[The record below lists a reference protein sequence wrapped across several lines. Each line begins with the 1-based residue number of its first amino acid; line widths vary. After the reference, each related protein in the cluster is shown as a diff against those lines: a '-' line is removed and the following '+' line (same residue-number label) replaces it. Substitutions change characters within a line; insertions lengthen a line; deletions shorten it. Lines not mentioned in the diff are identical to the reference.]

1 MAADVHGRSQRIGIL
16 QQSKASNHW
25 SAPQAASANFQTIPY
40 DAFVSIPDPNVNVDY
55 FNFTSSG
62 LMPESSRLFVD
73 GVSGL
78 PTINFSGVSTY
89 SNGLLAQHLIAALQD
104 VVEVVTTPYVKTI
117 TPANTVLDFANN
129 GGYLFSIALDGGGSQ
144 TDGVILENALLDE
157 LVISINPNATGVAK
171 LMQWSGKWVG
181 NELEMSQD
189 LTGTWVAMPTGGQLN
204 TNTLGFTCALTVGS
218 TVLSDVCWRNFT
230 MRYNNNVFSDCK
242 TTGGKANN
250 FKIAPRWTWTLDIVY
265 NSATYAIFKSYK
277 DGDSVSLDLYN
288 GDATPD
294 ATGEI
299 TFDFPNAVLTA
310 NPFVYEGEY
319 MALRIEAENLYLS
332 GSENNIVLADGVD
345 GNYPAS

>member
-25 SAPQAASANFQTIPY
+25 MAPQAASANFQTIPY
-40 DAFVSIPDPNVNVDY
+40 DAFVSIPDPQVNVDY

-73 GVSGL
+73 GISGL
-78 PTINFSGVSTY
+78 PTINFSGVATY

-104 VVEVVTTPYVKTI
+104 VVEVATTPFAKTI

-129 GGYLFSIALDGGGSQ
+129 GGYLFTVAMDGGGSP
-144 TDGVILENALLDE
+144 TDGVILENALLNE
-157 LVISINPNATGVAK
+157 LVISINPNANGVGK
-171 LMQWSGKWVG
+171 LMQWSGNWVG

-189 LTGTWVAMPTGGQLN
+189 LTGTWVAMPTGGQFN
-204 TNTLGFTCALTVGS
+204 DNALGFTADLTVGA
-218 TVLSDVCWRNFT
+218 TVLSNICWRNFT
-230 MRYNNNVFSDCK
+230 MRFNNNVFSDCK

-250 FKIAPRWTWTLDIVY
+250 FKIAPRWTYTLDIVY
-265 NSATYAIFKSYK
+265 NSSTYPILKSYK
-277 DGDSVSLDLYN
+277 DGDSVSLDIYN

-294 ATGEI
+294 TAGEI
-299 TFDFPNAVLTA
+299 NFSFADGVLTA
-310 NPFVYEGEY
+310 NPLIYEGEY
-319 MALRIEAENLYLS
+319 LALRIEAEVLNTTGLS
-332 GSENNIVLADGVD
+332 NEILLVDGVD